1 MALRKAPSILLAA
14 CLLWAPEAVAHDW
27 YPVWCC
33 SDRDCRELVEDMGET
48 VLEVPQG
55 WQLWDGRIVSRKSAK
70 RSPDNR
76 FHLCEELT
84 TKAII
89 CFFVPPGAS

>member
-1 MALRKAPSILLAA
+1 MAPCKATSILLAA
-14 CLLWAPEAVAHDW
+14 CLAGVPEAVAHDW
-27 YPVWCC
+27 YPAWCC
-33 SDRDCRELVEDMGET
+33 NERDCRELIEDIGET
-48 VLEVPQG
+48 VSETPQG
-55 WQLWDGRIVSRKSAK
+55 WLLWDGRIVSRKSAK
-70 RSPDNR
+70 PSPDHR